1 MSTALASSAAA
12 PHTSTISQRMGK
24 KAAKKLPS
32 KIAKRWK
39 KRALKEAEEEARW
52 ASLGKKAATTVPA
65 TKKVESAAAPS
76 TTEEAK

>member
-1 MSTALASSAAA
+1 
-12 PHTSTISQRMGK
+12 MGK

-52 ASLGKKAATTVPA
+52 AELDGKKATTKA
-65 TKKVESAAAPS
+65 NSKKTTLTAAPS
-76 TTEEAK
+76 TAEEAT